1 MENSSSGLNARDVVY
16 VLDIGTLD
24 TAMVGRSSSN
34 NGEIIII
41 FGKTKKMEY
50 LSMTSNSSNIIG
62 MIRKEGNDG
71 MH

>member
-1 MENSSSGLNARDVVY
+1 MEKSSSGLNARDVVY

-24 TAMVGRSSSN
+24 TAMVGRSNSKI
-34 NGEIIII
+34 GEIVII

-50 LSMTSNSSNIIG
+50 LSMTSNSENIIG
-62 MIRKEGNDG
+62 MIRMEGNDG

>member
-1 MENSSSGLNARDVVY
+1 MNARDVVY

-24 TAMVGRSSSN
+24 TAMVGRSSSK

-41 FGKTKKMEY
+41 CWKTKKMEY
-50 LSMTSNSSNIIG
+50 WSMTSNSSNIIG